1 MFAVLE
7 RFNFCSYFINIIKC
21 IYQKCSSCITNNG
34 WNSEYFKTSRGIR
47 QGCSLSALLFVRS
60 VEILSC
66 NIRQNANI
74 KGFQLPEDKIPSNLV
89 NQNTEIKISQV
100 ADDTTI
106 FTQDAKSTIEA
117 IHVIENF
124 SKVSGLQLNM
134 SKTEGILLKGGM
146 QSAETLDIKWT
157 TEPIKSLGI
166 YFGFNKDKIQKLNW
180 ESKMDKLKRVL
191 SVWRRRDLTLY
202 GKSVV
207 LKSLVL

>member
-1 MFAVLE
+1 M
-7 RFNFCSYFINIIKC
+7 
-21 IYQKCSSCITNNG
+21 
-34 WNSEYFKTSRGIR
+34 
-47 QGCSLSALLFVRS
+47 
-60 VEILSC
+60 SC

-100 ADDTTI
+100 ADDTTVC
-106 FTQDAKSTIEA
+106 TQDAKSIIEA

-166 YFGFNKDKIQKLNW
+166 YFGFNKDKTQKLNW

-207 LKSLVL
+207 LKSLALSQLYYNMSVIETPDYIIKNIESEIFNFLWNGKKTELKEHVRLVTMVKVV

>member
-1 MFAVLE
+1 M
-7 RFNFCSYFINIIKC
+7 
-21 IYQKCSSCITNNG
+21 
-34 WNSEYFKTSRGIR
+34 
-47 QGCSLSALLFVRS
+47 S

-106 FTQDAKSTIEA
+106 CTQDAKSTIEA

-134 SKTEGILLKGGM
+134 STTEGILLKGGM

-166 YFGFNKDKIQKLNW
+166 YFGFN
-180 ESKMDKLKRVL
+180 
-191 SVWRRRDLTLY
+191 
-202 GKSVV
+202 
-207 LKSLVL
+207 

>member
-1 MFAVLE
+1 
-7 RFNFCSYFINIIKC
+7 
-21 IYQKCSSCITNNG
+21 
-34 WNSEYFKTSRGIR
+34 
-47 QGCSLSALLFVRS
+47 
-60 VEILSC
+60 LSC

-106 FTQDAKSTIEA
+106 CTQDAKSIIEA

-146 QSAETLDIKWT
+146 QSAETLDIK
-157 TEPIKSLGI
+157 
-166 YFGFNKDKIQKLNW
+166 
-180 ESKMDKLKRVL
+180 
-191 SVWRRRDLTLY
+191 
-202 GKSVV
+202 
-207 LKSLVL
+207 